1 MRPTVGVAVARA
13 AALLGAGD
21 TGAALA
27 VLDALPAAQVAAH
40 QPWWATRA
48 HVLAARGDPGAGDA
62 LTRAIGLTADPAVR
76 AWLSAR
82 PFRPPSR

>member
-21 TGAALA
+21 AGSALA
-27 VLDALPAAQVAAH
+27 VLDALPAAQVKTH

-48 HVLAARGDPGAGDA
+48 HVLAALDDPSAADA
-62 LTRAIGLTADPAVR
+62 LTRAIGLTADPTVR

-82 PFRPPSR
+82 PFRPQPR